1 MLLPEEPEVL
11 DSRDLTALNLSQK
24 RAFGALSKTITTKQS
39 LFCWGLETNTWVLG
53 IAGRDRANCTTVDLP
68 VGTCRREPLDST
80 AMLER
85 ENRKRA
91 TRMQPLPAFLPLAS
105 CFSH

>member
-24 RAFGALSKTITTKQS
+24 RAFGALCKTITTKKS

-53 IAGRDRANCTTVDLP
+53 IAGRESKLHVSGSAHGNVQE
-68 VGTCRREPLDST
+68 GAAGQHSHGG
-80 AMLER
+80 ER
-85 ENRKRA
+85 EWEK
-91 TRMQPLPAFLPLAS
+91 S
-105 CFSH
+105 C